1 MAQFRPQFTVYRNE
15 NNRHLF
21 GVGILSKVIMFP
33 TYRELKQK
41 MVSVMKEYSNNEICV
56 SRSRRGEWG
65 EWFEYWN
72 LHGDKV
78 VKGKEGWM

>member
-1 MAQFRPQFTVYRNE
+1 MAQFRPQFSITRTQYNS
-15 NNRHLF
+15 HLF
-21 GVGILSKVIMFP
+21 DYNEYHKYFVFP

-41 MVSVMKEYSNNEICV
+41 MVSIMKEYKVDEICV

-72 LHGDKV
+72 RHGDKL
-78 VKGKEGWM
+78 VKGREGWM